1 MTLTWP
7 AGTHDNYT
15 IRWRAGSALARD
27 YSNHVY
33 INESNSTRI
42 DNITGTS
49 YTHTG
54 LTNDTTYYY
63 SIQTNNSGETG
74 GYVNS
79 SLAYATPAA
88 GLSSAPTVNL
98 STNNASLAEN
108 GEPPR
113 LSLIHISE
121 PTRPY

>member
-15 IRWRAGSALARD
+15 IRWRAGSALTRN
-27 YSNHVY
+27 YSNHSY

-79 SLAYATPAA
+79 SFANATPAVRVPVLDNATPAA
-88 GLSSAPTVNL
+88 
-98 STNNASLAEN
+98 
-108 GEPPR
+108 
-113 LSLIHISE
+113 
-121 PTRPY
+121 